1 MSGTNS
7 RLWRWI
13 TLVAVLLNVA
23 FNNFYE
29 YLPIGGKTIVQITN
43 EYPALFTP
51 AGYAFAI
58 WGVIYLSF
66 IIYSIYQLLPSQS
79 DVHFYDRLTIPFT
92 LANLLGSIWIIIYTR
107 EFISLSLLI
116 IVGMLCIGAIM
127 FVKAK
132 KGMESENLTNLLTI
146 PFSLF
151 FGWITVA
158 NIANTS
164 IWLKAS
170 GWSGNIS
177 SETILTVIM
186 IGLAVLFGVIISY
199 FFKDVIYPLVIAW
212 ASIAIWVARK
222 ADNSSVANAALIAG
236 IILVVWAVI
245 VGIRFYKQT
254 RNLI

>member
-13 TLVAVLLNVA
+13 ALITVLLNVA
-23 FNNFYE
+23 FNNLYE
-29 YLPIGGKTIVQITN
+29 YLPIGGKTIAQVTN
-43 EYPALFTP
+43 DYPALFTP

-58 WGVIYLSF
+58 WGVIYLAF

-79 DVHFYDRLTIPFT
+79 DVQFFDRLTIPFT

-107 EFISLSLLI
+107 EFIALSLLI
-116 IVGMLCIGAIM
+116 IIGMLCIGAGM
-127 FVKAK
+127 FVTAK
-132 KGMESENLTNLLTI
+132 KGVASENLSGVLTV

-158 NIANTS
+158 NIANLS

-170 GWSGNIS
+170 GLNGNLS
-177 SETILTVIM
+177 SETTLTQIVI
-186 IGLAVLFGVIISY
+186 AVLLGVIIGY
-199 FFKDVIYPLVIAW
+199 LFKDVIYPLVIAW

-222 ADNSSVANAALIAG
+222 ADNSLVANAAMMAG
-236 IILVVWAVI
+236 ILLVVWALI
-245 VGIRFYKQT
+245 TGIRLYKKT
-254 RNLI
+254 RKLI